1 MEENIYHVMGVL
13 ERKGILII
21 SKGIMGKFVFL
32 NNLLLFFY
40 PTSTLGKFIEN
51 GDGCMKLIIC
61 P

>member
-1 MEENIYHVMGVL
+1 MGVL